1 MVSGGESWV
10 IGGYPLVNVM
20 DAYGYPLV
28 NGGLMVFDG
37 DLSSGKR
44 LQFANWK
51 ITIFKFG
58 KSPFLC
64 AIFNSKLLN
73 FQRVQ
78 DNSIINGYGIHIK
91 AVEWI
96 GK

>member
-1 MVSGGESWV
+1 MV
-10 IGGYPLVNVM
+10 
-20 DAYGYPLV
+20 V

>member
-44 LQFANWK
+44 LQFVNWK

-58 KSPFLC
+58 KST
-64 AIFNSKLLN
+64 ISMGH
-73 FQRVQ
+73 FQ
-78 DNSIINGYGIHIK
+78 
-91 AVEWI
+91 
-96 GK
+96 